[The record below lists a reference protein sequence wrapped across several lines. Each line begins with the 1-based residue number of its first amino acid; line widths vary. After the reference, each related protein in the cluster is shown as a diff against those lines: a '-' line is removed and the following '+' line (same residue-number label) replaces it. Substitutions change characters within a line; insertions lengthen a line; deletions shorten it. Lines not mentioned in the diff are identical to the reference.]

1 MLHLIK
7 KNKNNI
13 LLKTSKYSFVFLFAL
28 IFASSI
34 FLSNQNNCFAD
45 VSDLGFTLENPLGS
59 DVDSVPSVIE
69 KLLKLIFVI
78 GTPLIA
84 VVIIYSGYLYVSS
97 MGDPNKV
104 KHAKEMLLNALI
116 GGALLLGSFVIA
128 ELISGTVDQIK

>member
-1 MLHLIK
+1 M
-7 KNKNNI
+7 
-13 LLKTSKYSFVFLFAL
+13 
-28 IFASSI
+28 
-34 FLSNQNNCFAD
+34 
-45 VSDLGFTLENPLGS
+45 
-59 DVDSVPSVIE
+59 
-69 KLLKLIFVI
+69 IFVI

>member
-45 VSDLGFTLENPLGS
+45 VSGLGFTLENPLGS

-78 GTPLIA
+78 GTPLVA
-84 VVIIYSGYLYVSS
+84 VVIIYSGFLYVSS
-97 MGDPNKV
+97 MGDPGKI
-104 KHAKEMLLNALI
+104 KEAKAMLLNALI

-128 ELISGTVDQIK
+128 RLISGTVEQIK